1 MATAKKTTKKATT
14 KKAKKKAAKNTTRK
28 AYKPDLAAEKPKVG
42 DHPQRDIAARIE
54 TMAGMG
60 LTMAQIAAV
69 EGNRPS
75 VRQIETHYLWH
86 YQKGIHSANLAVAQ
100 SLFKKATGDGP
111 AAVAAAIFWMKAR
124 ARWSTMD
131 TVQVQAEVRNLGDP
145 NAPKLADLK
154 KLSRQDLLD
163 LERIA
168 KRLCPDEAKEP
179 KLPSITTTG
188 SSRRVEEA

>member
-1 MATAKKTTKKATT
+1 MATAKNATKKTR
-14 KKAKKKAAKNTTRK
+14 KKAAKKTTTRK
-28 AYKPDLAAEKPKVG
+28 AYKPDLTGEKPKVG

-69 EGNRPS
+69 EGNRPN
-75 VRQIETHYLWH
+75 VRQIEKHYAWH

-111 AAVAAAIFWMKAR
+111 AAVAAAIFWMKSR

-131 TVQVQAEVRNLGDP
+131 TVQVQAEVRHLGDP

-154 KLSRQDLLD
+154 RLSRQDLLD

-168 KRLCPDEAKEP
+168 QRLCPDEVKEP
-179 KLPSITTTG
+179 KLPSINATG